1 MSDRHVAFLDLD
13 GTLIDSAG
21 GILTGVRLAFESV
34 DAAVPDNA
42 TMRSWIGPPV
52 RETLVRELG
61 ALGPEAVQH
70 ANAVFRAYF
79 DDVGMH
85 ESVVFPGIPSALDG
99 IAADG
104 AMIVVVTHKPMA
116 LAEAAIRKHGLDG
129 WVRGIYAPPSPS
141 VAVPK
146 ADLFAAAIG
155 DTHPSSAMAAGDR
168 AGDIHAAAAHGV
180 ASVGVAW
187 GYGSTAEL
195 RAAGARA
202 IARDV
207 GDLPAMLRP

>member
-1 MSDRHVAFLDLD
+1 
-13 GTLIDSAG
+13 
-21 GILTGVRLAFESV
+21 
-34 DAAVPDNA
+34 
-42 TMRSWIGPPV
+42 MRSWIGPPV
-52 RETLVRELG
+52 RETLVSELG
-61 ALGPEAVQH
+61 ALGPDAVQH

-85 ESVVFPGIPSALDG
+85 ESVVFPGIASALDD

-116 LAEAAIRKHGLDG
+116 LAESAICQHGLDA
-129 WVRGIYAPPSPS
+129 WVQGIYAPPSPT
-141 VAVPK
+141 VGVPK

-155 DTHPSSAMAAGDR
+155 VTQPRSATAAGDR

-187 GYGSTAEL
+187 GYGTTAEL
-195 RAAGARA
+195 RDAGARA
-202 IARDV
+202 IAQDV
-207 GDLPAMLRP
+207 GDLPALLRP